1 MNSKSAACQ
10 CAATSSAALQSVL
23 SGNAAVLDSALASAA
38 KEIAAGREAPA
49 AQALAGCRLGYP
61 TIR

>member
-1 MNSKSAACQ
+1 MRCDVICRRFKAF
-10 CAATSSAALQSVL
+10 